1 MKTGRKS
8 IDVYI
13 EFLPAIVQRFIKL
26 MGDPALKVARRVYG
40 LHVEDDGRVTHY
52 QGEGMVIV
60 QGLVIE
66 YMTLIGSEAVPLSQ
80 RAITSAMERNPDLKL
95 PSLLS

>member
-1 MKTGRKS
+1 METEQP

-13 EFLPAIVQRFIKL
+13 EVLNAIVQRFLKL
-26 MGDPALKVARRVYG
+26 MGEPALRAARRVYG
-40 LHVEDDGRVTHY
+40 LHIEDNGTVTRY

-66 YMTLIGSEAVPLSQ
+66 YMTLIGNEALPLSQ
-80 RAITSAMERNPDLKL
+80 RAITPAIARNPDIKL